1 MAETKAVAPDEGAG
15 APGVRREVLIILPGL
30 LLAIM
35 LAMLDQLVVSTAL
48 PRIVGDLGGVT
59 HLSWVVTAYVLAST
73 VTTPL
78 YGKLG
83 DLYGRKRWLMIA
95 IIIFLAGSAL
105 SGLAHSMDQLIA
117 FRALQG
123 LGAGGLLTGAIATIG
138 DLVPPRERGQYMG
151 YIMGVMT
158 LAMVAGPLV
167 GGYITDNFSWRWIF
181 YINMPVGGAALLYL
195 AATMR
200 VARHRVE
207 HKIDYAGAVTLAVA
221 ATAIILMTTWGGTQ
235 YAWGSAQIIG
245 LAALALVS
253 TTAFLA
259 VEARA
264 AEPILPLH
272 VFRNRNFS
280 IAIAMSFLLGLAL
293 FGALTFLPLYQQTVQ
308 HLSATGSGLM
318 LIPMMLG
325 STVTALIAGRVT
337 TQTGRYKALPII
349 GAGVMTVGMYLL
361 TGLGLTTSLVT
372 TGLFFAVIGLGMGF
386 LMQITT
392 LVAQNSVTPKDMGVA
407 SSARTFFQQIGGSI
421 GVAAFGAVFARRLT
435 ESLAAQL
442 PALDPQVRAAQPGHG
457 QPHALAGAPRCLRRD
472 HARGHRGVL
481 AGRARGCARVRAR
494 LADQGGPAARPGAR
508 GGAARHAGTGELTSA
523 TMRRPRQPAAGA
535 GASVW
540 VGSSARGGCQLRAWR
555 PWRPPIARAPRRSRS
570 AAAPPCGAGHPPA

>member
-1 MAETKAVAPDEGAG
+1 MAETHAAPVPGAG
-15 APGVRREVLIILPGL
+15 ADRPGVRREVLIILPGL

-59 HLSWVVTAYVLAST
+59 HLSWVVTAYVLATT

-95 IIIFLAGSAL
+95 IVIFLIGSAL

-138 DLVPPRERGQYMG
+138 DLVSPRERGQYMG

-167 GGYITDNFSWRWIF
+167 GGYITENFSWRWIF
-181 YINMPVGGAALLYL
+181 YINMPIGGLALIYL
-195 AATMR
+195 AATMHMPR
-200 VARHRVE
+200 RRIA
-207 HKIDYAGAVTLAVA
+207 HKIDYGGAVTLAIA

-235 YAWGSAQIIG
+235 YAWGSVQVIG
-245 LAALALVS
+245 LAVIGLVS
-253 TTAFLA
+253 TAAFL
-259 VEARA
+259 VIEARA
-264 AEPILPLH
+264 AEPILPLS

-280 IAIAMSFLLGLAL
+280 VAIAMSFLLGLAL

-308 HLSATGSGLM
+308 HLSPTQSGLM

-325 STVTALIAGRVT
+325 STVTALISGQVT
-337 TQTGRYKALPII
+337 TKTGRYKVLPIV
-349 GAGVMTVGMYLL
+349 GAAMMTLGMYLL
-361 TGLGLTTSLVT
+361 TGVGLHTSLVT
-372 TGLFFAVIGLGMGF
+372 TGIYFAVIGLGMGF

-392 LVAQNSVTPKDMGVA
+392 LVAQNSVAPQEMGVA

-421 GVAAFGAVFARRLT
+421 GVAAFGAVFARRLI
-435 ESLAAQL
+435 ESLTAHAPGLHMGVKGAQLNPATVNHL
-442 PALDPQVRAAQPGHG
+442 PALVREDFFVAITHAVTGVFWLVVPAA
-457 QPHALAGAPRCLRRD
+457 AIVFLLAWLIKEVPLR
-472 HARGHRGVL
+472 
-481 AGRARGCARVRAR
+481 GRAPVAEE
-494 LADQGGPAARPGAR
+494 PATP
-508 GGAARHAGTGELTSA
+508 ELVS
-523 TMRRPRQPAAGA
+523 
-535 GASVW
+535 
-540 VGSSARGGCQLRAWR
+540 
-555 PWRPPIARAPRRSRS
+555 
-570 AAAPPCGAGHPPA
+570 

>member
-1 MAETKAVAPDEGAG
+1 VAETKAVAPDGGAG
-15 APGVRREVLIILPGL
+15 RAGVRREVLIILPGL

-95 IIIFLAGSAL
+95 IVVFLAGSAL

-117 FRALQG
+117 FRAVQG

-138 DLVPPRERGQYMG
+138 DMVPPRERGQYMG
-151 YIMGVMT
+151 YIMGAMT

-181 YINMPVGGAALLYL
+181 YINMPVGGLALVYL
-195 AATMR
+195 AATMHMPR
-200 VARHRVE
+200 RRIE
-207 HKIDYAGAVTLAVA
+207 HKIDYAGALTLAIA
-221 ATAIILMTTWGGTQ
+221 ATAVILVTTWGGTQ
-235 YAWGSAQIIG
+235 YAWGSAQILG
-245 LAALALVS
+245 LGALAIVS
-253 TTAFLA
+253 TAAFLA
-259 VEARA
+259 IEARA
-264 AEPILPLH
+264 SEPILPLH

-280 IAIAMSFLLGLAL
+280 LAIAMGFLLGLAM

-325 STVTALIAGRVT
+325 STATALIAGQVT
-337 TQTGRYKALPII
+337 TRTGRYKALPIV
-349 GAGVMTVGMYLL
+349 GAAVMTFGMYLL
-361 TGLGLTTSLVT
+361 TGLGVHTSRLT
-372 TGLFFAVIGLGMGF
+372 TGLIFAVIGLGMGL

-392 LVAQNSVTPKDMGVA
+392 LIAQNSVGPGDMGVA

-421 GVAAFGAVFARRLT
+421 GVAAFGAFFARRLT

-442 PALDPQVRAAQPGHG
+442 PGAGLHVKGGQLDPATVDHLPALVRTDVFVAIS
-457 QPHALAGAPRCLRRD
+457 HAVTGVFWLVVPAGAIVF
-472 HARGHRGVL
+472 VL
-481 AGRARGCARVRAR
+481 AWLVKEVPLRSGRAP
-494 LADQGGPAARPGAR
+494 QQ
-508 GGAARHAGTGELTSA
+508 
-523 TMRRPRQPAAGA
+523 QPAE
-535 GASVW
+535 
-540 VGSSARGGCQLRAWR
+540 
-555 PWRPPIARAPRRSRS
+555 APELVS
-570 AAAPPCGAGHPPA
+570 

>member
-1 MAETKAVAPDEGAG
+1 MAETEAATAPPAGAG
-15 APGVRREVLIILPGL
+15 GTGVRREVLIVLPGL

-95 IIIFLAGSAL
+95 IVIFLIGSAL
-105 SGLAHSMDQLIA
+105 SGLAHSMDQLIM

-138 DLVPPRERGQYMG
+138 DLVSPRERGQYMG

-158 LAMVAGPLV
+158 LAMIAGPLV
-167 GGYITDNFSWRWIF
+167 GGYITENFSWRWIF
-181 YINMPVGGAALLYL
+181 YINMPIGGAALVYL
-195 AATMR
+195 ALTMHLARRR
-200 VARHRVE
+200 VDHR
-207 HKIDYAGAVTLAVA
+207 IDYAGAITLAIA

-235 YAWGSAQIIG
+235 YAWASVQVIG
-245 LAALALVS
+245 LAVLAAVA
-253 TTAFLA
+253 TVAFLA
-259 VEARA
+259 IESRA
-264 AEPILPLH
+264 PEPILPLN

-280 IAIAMSFLLGLAL
+280 LAIAMSFLLGLAL

-308 HLSATGSGLM
+308 HLSPTGSGLM

-325 STVTALIAGRVT
+325 STVTALISGQVT
-337 TQTGRYKALPII
+337 TKTGRYKVLPII
-349 GAGVMTVGMYLL
+349 GGGVMSVGMFML
-361 TGLGLTTSLVT
+361 TRLGLNTSLWE
-372 TGLFFAVIGLGMGF
+372 TGFFFAVIGLGMGF

-392 LVAQNSVTPKDMGVA
+392 LVAQNSVAPTEMGVA
-407 SSARTFFQQIGGSI
+407 SSSRTFFQQIGGSL
-421 GVAAFGAVFARRLT
+421 GVAAFGAVFARRLI

-442 PALDPQVRAAQPGHG
+442 PGLHMHVKGAQLNPATVDHLPLVVRHGFFVAITHAVTAVFWMVVPAA
-457 QPHALAGAPRCLRRD
+457 AVVF
-472 HARGHRGVL
+472 VL
-481 AGRARGCARVRAR
+481 AWLIKEVPLRGR
-494 LADQGGPAARPGAR
+494 
-508 GGAARHAGTGELTSA
+508 ETSA
-523 TMRRPRQPAAGA
+523 EEKPAPELVA
-535 GASVW
+535 
-540 VGSSARGGCQLRAWR
+540 
-555 PWRPPIARAPRRSRS
+555 
-570 AAAPPCGAGHPPA
+570 